1 MERMTL
7 KELSNKKN
15 WNDAVIVIDNSS
27 FTKEYPLENR
37 SYKVSSNNN
46 YFDPSKI
53 SKSLFG
59 TSLDN
64 VDVNIRL
71 DLYMWEQNWKVE
83 YCYILN

>member
-1 MERMTL
+1 MERITL
-7 KELSNKKN
+7 KELSSRKN

-27 FTKEYPLENR
+27 FNKEYPLENR

-46 YFDPSKI
+46 YFDSSKI

-83 YCYILN
+83 YCYILD

>member
-7 KELSNKKN
+7 KELSSKKN
-15 WNDAVIVIDNSS
+15 WNDAVIVFDNSS
-27 FTKEYPLENR
+27 FTREYPLESR

-46 YFDPSKI
+46 YFDSSKI

-83 YCYILN
+83 YCYILD